1 MSQVLGL
8 DLGYGFV
15 KVTDG
20 ERGYVFPSV
29 VGEGHTKPIFRAD
42 SQQPSALNHLRVGLG
57 DRVFFVGKAAIR
69 HSRLP
74 FRDLSPTRAERGDFE
89 VLLLAGLSLFCGGTA
104 NRLQVVTGV
113 PPGQM
118 HLAPVLSG
126 TLRQQRRL
134 TLYDRDQPREVEIE
148 VERIEIVPQPLGTF
162 WSRALDPWGQPV
174 EGKWEG
180 RIGVLDVGFR
190 TTDLAAVED
199 GEFIPEKS
207 RTIAVGLAAAYAEIA
222 NHLLTRYGLERENH
236 ALDEAVITGRIRVAG
251 REVDITDI
259 RNQVFKELA
268 AKVLVELHST
278 WRVLEFDRLLV
289 SGGGGQALSNYLL
302 PHLSHAELVPD
313 PVTANCKGYLAWARR
328 LWK

>member
-1 MSQVLGL
+1 
-8 DLGYGFV
+8 
-15 KVTDG
+15 
-20 ERGYVFPSV
+20 
-29 VGEGHTKPIFRAD
+29 
-42 SQQPSALNHLRVGLG
+42 
-57 DRVFFVGKAAIR
+57 
-69 HSRLP
+69 
-74 FRDLSPTRAERGDFE
+74 
-89 VLLLAGLSLFCGGTA
+89 
-104 NRLQVVTGV
+104 
-113 PPGQM
+113 
-118 HLAPVLSG
+118 
-126 TLRQQRRL
+126 
-134 TLYDRDQPREVEIE
+134 
-148 VERIEIVPQPLGTF
+148 
-162 WSRALDPWGQPV
+162 
-174 EGKWEG
+174 
-180 RIGVLDVGFR
+180 DVGFR
-190 TTDLAAVED
+190 TTDLAALED

-222 NHLLTRYGLERENH
+222 DHLLTRYGLERESH

-259 RNQVFKELA
+259 RNQAFKELA